1 MFLHRLFNRI
11 SRKSVFSIF
20 IELFL
25 IITGVLSA
33 LAVENY
39 RQSILEK
46 NMEVD
51 YLVALRNAVRAD
63 TAILNQ
69 DIQKYFKKQKACK
82 TLLELVESGKP
93 MDQEEFEMSAEAII
107 MSVDPFY
114 NTAIF
119 EDLKTSGHLQII
131 SNEDLR
137 NSLMEY
143 YILVDHLSEVHIQ
156 NLFDIAYNPFFTD
169 LLTFREYAFEE
180 ELNQSGIVAKLKE
193 RKDSQIYLKRLQKRS
208 YTFYST
214 LLFNSLPRSQNL
226 LDEIDRELVNR
237 GIEQDTSELKES
249 EEKDKHID

>member
-1 MFLHRLFNRI
+1 MFVRRLFSRI
-11 SRKSVFSIF
+11 SRKSVSSIF

-25 IITGVLSA
+25 IIVGVLSA

-39 RQSILEK
+39 RQSILEQ

-51 YLVALRNAVRAD
+51 YLIALRKAVRAD
-63 TAILNQ
+63 TAMLNR

-82 TLLELVESGKP
+82 TFLELIESGKP
-93 MDQEEFEMSAEAII
+93 LDQEEFEMSAEAII
-107 MSVDPFY
+107 MNVDPFY

-137 NSLMEY
+137 NAMMEY

-156 NLFDIAYNPFFTD
+156 NLFEISYNPFFTD
-169 LLTFREYAFEE
+169 LLTFREYAFED
-180 ELNQSGIVAKLKE
+180 ELNQSGIVAQLKE
-193 RKDSQIYLKRLQKRS
+193 RKDSQLYLKRLQKRS

-226 LDEIDRELVNR
+226 LEEIDQELVKR
-237 GIEQDTSELKES
+237 GIE
-249 EEKDKHID
+249 